1 MQPARVE
8 RHLIKSSSWLVP
20 DSRWRA
26 GELQGLVLSTDL
38 DEYTGELVSD
48 FQWCNWSTYLPPR
61 VLLNQSEFLNKFSL
75 SSH

>member
-8 RHLIKSSSWLVP
+8 QYLIKSSSWLVP

-38 DEYTGELVSD
+38 DKYTGELVSD
-48 FQWCNWSTYLPPR
+48 F
-61 VLLNQSEFLNKFSL
+61 
-75 SSH
+75 